1 MADRKETLHDEK
13 MNQESASEKVETK
26 KDYPAAGLED
36 VVFNTAATEGELLVN
51 TGSIR
56 AVRKEVVENVKA
68 NPEDSFMDDTKEPT
82 SIKVDTKKEYPA
94 AALEDVIF
102 NTAATEG
109 ELLVNTES
117 IRAVQKEVVENVKAN
132 PEDST
137 MDDVKDPTS
146 KKVETKKDY
155 PAAGLEDVIFN
166 TAATEG
172 ELLVNTGSIR
182 AVRKEVVEN
191 VKANPVDVDIKETQ
205 KKV

>member
-1 MADRKETLHDEK
+1 
-13 MNQESASEKVETK
+13 
-26 KDYPAAGLED
+26 
-36 VVFNTAATEGELLVN
+36 
-51 TGSIR
+51 
-56 AVRKEVVENVKA
+56 VVENAKA
-68 NPEDSFMDDTKEPT
+68 NPEDPVKDDAKELT
-82 SIKVDTKKEYPA
+82 SKKVETKKEYPA

-132 PEDST
+132 PEDPA
-137 MDDVKDPTS
+137 MDDVKDSTS
-146 KKVETKKDY
+146 KKIETKKEF

-172 ELLVNTGSIR
+172 ELLVNTESIR

-191 VKANPVDVDIKETQ
+191 VKTNPVDVNET
-205 KKV
+205 KKKG

>member
-13 MNQESASEKVETK
+13 MNQESASKKVETK
-26 KDYPAAGLED
+26 KEYPAAGLED
-36 VVFNTAATEGELLVN
+36 VVFNTAATEDELLVN

-56 AVRKEVVENVKA
+56 AVRKEVVENAKA
-68 NPEDSFMDDTKEPT
+68 NPEDPVKDDAKELT
-82 SIKVDTKKEYPA
+82 SKKVETKKEYPA

-132 PEDST
+132 PEDPA
-137 MDDVKDPTS
+137 MDDVKDSTS
-146 KKVETKKDY
+146 KKIETKKEF

-172 ELLVNTGSIR
+172 ELLVNTESIR

-191 VKANPVDVDIKETQ
+191 VKTNPVDVKET
-205 KKV
+205 KKKG

>member
-13 MNQESASEKVETK
+13 MNQESASKKVETK
-26 KDYPAAGLED
+26 KEYPAAGLED
-36 VVFNTAATEGELLVN
+36 VVFNTAATEDELLVN

-56 AVRKEVVENVKA
+56 AVRKEVVENAKA
-68 NPEDSFMDDTKEPT
+68 NPEDPVKDDAKELT
-82 SIKVDTKKEYPA
+82 SKKVETKKEYPA

-132 PEDST
+132 PEDPA
-137 MDDVKDPTS
+137 MDDVKDSTS
-146 KKVETKKDY
+146 KKIETKKEF

-172 ELLVNTGSIR
+172 ELLVNTESIR

-191 VKANPVDVDIKETQ
+191 VKTNPVDVNET
-205 KKV
+205 KKKG

>member
-191 VKANPVDVDIKETQ
+191 VKANPVDVDIKENQ